1 MKKIWMFILVILNFY
16 GCGRSIP
23 RLKTDKYMDINEAL
37 QTGKN
42 RTVWVSSAKSSGSYA
57 AQFNNIFGEDFLKII
72 IQDELY
78 KSGFN
83 VVERAEL
90 GDVMEEH
97 IFSKTMTSNPLISNM
112 IPANYTLSMKLI
124 NIQTSTS
131 GVFLPLIYMDTNDEI
146 ESSVEI
152 KLIDN
157 TTGVVKTRSGHAV
170 VVLNSRN
177 ILLFFGDISSN
188 GSNGVEFSIRSAIR
202 DALSKF

>member
-1 MKKIWMFILVILNFY
+1 
-16 GCGRSIP
+16 
-23 RLKTDKYMDINEAL
+23 
-37 QTGKN
+37 
-42 RTVWVSSAKSSGSYA
+42 
-57 AQFNNIFGEDFLKII
+57 
-72 IQDELY
+72 
-78 KSGFN
+78 
-83 VVERAEL
+83 
-90 GDVMEEH
+90 
-97 IFSKTMTSNPLISNM
+97 NM
-112 IPANYTLSMKLI
+112 ISANYTLSMKLI

-131 GVFLPLIYMDTNDEI
+131 GIFLPLIYMDTNDEI

-152 KLIDN
+152 KLIDS

>member
-57 AQFNNIFGEDFLKII
+57 GQFDNIFGEDFLKVI

-90 GDVMEEH
+90 GDIMEEH
-97 IFSKTMTSNPLISNM
+97 IFSKTMTSNPLIPNM
-112 IPANYTLSMKLI
+112 ISANYTLSMKLI

-131 GVFLPLIYMDTNDEI
+131 GIFLPLIYMDTNDEI